1 MEKFTHPRDENIR
14 FFKDS
19 HRYLHDTRGELKG
32 VTKWAKN
39 YVKKFDSDGI
49 AKYLAY
55 KRGCTKQDIL
65 DEWALSTEYGN
76 VVHNAFET
84 LLETGEVVL
93 EAQSEI
99 EGILTMADLLELEPV
114 RAEWVIYSDEINNA
128 SAIDGVFKN
137 KKGEIV
143 IVDFKTYKEMT
154 FEGYKGQTM
163 FPPLDHLPDSKY
175 WMTSLQ
181 ISIYADWLRK
191 FYDIPVA
198 DTHFIFHINRE
209 VTEYHPAFDLSS
221 EVQLIT
227 NELRGSQV

>member
-1 MEKFTHPRDENIR
+1 MEKFTHPRDENIV
-14 FFKDS
+14 FYKN
-19 HRYLHDTRGELKG
+19 LHQYFHTDGRKFDG
-32 VTKWAKN
+32 VTTWLKN
-39 YVKKFDSDGI
+39 YVKKFDKEGI
-49 AKYLAY
+49 AKGLAY
-55 KRGCTKQDIL
+55 KRGCTPEQVKAEW
-65 DEWALSTEYGN
+65 DESMQYGN
-76 VVHNAFET
+76 LVHEAFET

-99 EGILTMADLLELEPV
+99 EGIITMADLLEIEPV
-114 RAEWVIYSDEINNA
+114 RAEWVIYNEELNRA

-143 IVDFKTYKEMT
+143 VVDFKTYKEMT
-154 FEGYKGQTM
+154 FEGFKGQTM

-181 ISIYADWLRK
+181 ISVYVDWLRK
-191 FYDIPVA
+191 FYDVPVA
-198 DTHFIFHINRE
+198 DTHYIFHINRE

-221 EVQLIT
+221 EVQTIT